1 MELPS
6 SGPRGQLHLDRGID
20 FSAISFGKLLHVVV
34 AESRCWSRTHCGVLE
49 QSDRAGAC
57 AKSA

>member
-6 SGPRGQLHLDRGID
+6 SGPRGQLHLDRGFD

-34 AESRCWSRTHCGVLE
+34 AEIHI
-49 QSDRAGAC
+49 
-57 AKSA
+57 